1 MTTAPD
7 VQLVQLLAE
16 APAIALNSGDGVV
29 AEVQLVQGC
38 EAVEG
43 AAIHFHQ
50 AVVFQVSAEMI
61 HTG

>member
-50 AVVFQVSAEMI
+50 AVIFQVSAEMI